1 MREKTQ
7 HLYAVDGRARRA
19 PPVAPAPAPA
29 PAATRFN
36 GHWEELL
43 WDLACL
49 GEVWL
54 EVPGASVVT
63 ARRCRLAGLRVSDG
77 LGHLHGDGMAVR
89 LLLDGLRGLHA
100 TRHGAW
106 TLTVSDLYSQPA
118 AALRGDR
125 QTSSADLIWR
135 ILLAAHGG
143 IGRGVEP
150 ASGPCRG
157 ALPFCDPR
165 DPTLKDLER
174 RTAGLDDGIGFL
186 DFAELAGLLSLHP
199 NRLRDRGRLV
209 NVDPDL
215 VPCVLSGL
223 VDHLAPLVVTTGN
236 GAVVQRLSL
245 SPYAARLDGG
255 WQYLFSERTRVRID
269 FRAVDS
275 AWVFQPE
282 DRPTRE
288 LRLYDDDG
296 RAMAVIVTPT
306 DQDGREPEA
315 WRTLINA
322 LSD

>member
-1 MREKTQ
+1 MQEKTQ

-19 PPVAPAPAPA
+19 VPVYPAPA
-29 PAATRFN
+29 PAAARFT

-49 GEVWL
+49 GELWL
-54 EVPGASVVT
+54 EVSGASVIT
-63 ARRCRLAGLRVSDG
+63 ARRTELAGLRVSAG
-77 LGHLHGDGMAVR
+77 LGHLHGDGIALR

-100 TRHGAW
+100 TRNGSW
-106 TLTVSDLYSQPA
+106 TLTVADLYGQPA

-125 QTSSADLIWR
+125 QTSSADLVWR

-150 ASGPCRG
+150 APGPGRG

-174 RTAGLDDGIGFL
+174 RTAGLGDGIDFL
-186 DFAELAGLLSLHP
+186 DFAELAGRLSLHP

-215 VPCVLSGL
+215 VPCVISGV
-223 VDHLAPLVVTTGN
+223 VDHLAPLTVTTGN
-236 GAVVQRLSL
+236 GAVVQRLTL
-245 SPYAARLDGG
+245 SPYAARQDGG
-255 WQYLFSERTRVRID
+255 WQYLFSERARVRID

-275 AWVFQPE
+275 AWVFQPHG
-282 DRPTRE
+282 RPTRE

-296 RAMAVIVTPT
+296 RAMAVIGTPE
-306 DQDGREPEA
+306 DVDGREPQV